1 MAFDHE
7 FRGLAPAPECLV
19 DDCKQ
24 PAFGRKGEFCPG
36 HKDEESY
43 ECDACGEV
51 KHTEGGEDYRIG
63 TVHAA
68 SIDPPED
75 IWVCR
80 DCLAQQEDAEISR
93 AEDRADNQ
101 DLYFYEK

>member
-7 FRGLAPAPECLV
+7 FRGLPPAPECLV
-19 DDCKQ
+19 DGCKQ
-24 PAFGRKGEFCPG
+24 PVFGTGEFCPG

-43 ECDACGEV
+43 ECDACGEL
-51 KHTEGGEDYRIG
+51 KHTEGGKDYRIG

-75 IWVCR
+75 IWICR

-93 AEDRADNQ
+93 AE
-101 DLYFYEK
+101 EKIEQYYWEK